1 MGQDEVT
8 RYYISILDT
17 RPGGQAHGIMVV
29 ERKDVES
36 KILHDDFFDDLPMG
50 KIPELSRVARKVKQG
65 HIVEFPKGVFIGLSS
80 QIFDR
85 NDVIGLF
92 GPEKEKVQK
101 EKKKAPKTPTKKT
114 FTKKSEVS
122 KTTPKTRSKNPK
134 VSKTSKGVFLVENP
148 SDTHLKKLRK
158 GVKNIDGSVRKVP
171 SKDNYVVTIAKGG
184 TIKGLKEIM
193 AG

>member
-1 MGQDEVT
+1 MTQDSAV

-29 ERKDVES
+29 DRKDVES
-36 KILHDDFFDDLPMG
+36 KIFHDDFFDDLPMG
-50 KIPELSRVARKVKQG
+50 KTPALAKAARKVKQG
-65 HIVEFPKGVFIGLSS
+65 HVVEFPKGVFIGLSS
-80 QIFDR
+80 QVFDR
-85 NDVIGLF
+85 DDVVGLF
-92 GPEKEKVQK
+92 GPEKSAKVQK
-101 EKKKAPKTPTKKT
+101 EKKKTGTPKKKSPEKKPASVAPK
-114 FTKKSEVS
+114 S
-122 KTTPKTRSKNPK
+122 RSKNPK